1 MCVAASDGRW
11 ITLPSLPYS
20 PGNGFA
26 PPAAGTYTLPTLTG
40 TEAGVTADAW
50 GVAADAWAPGATA
63 IPAAMVPAS
72 ADTAAAANRRLLILL
87 IPSVNCAKAT
97 GYARKGPDRGW
108 FSVSLRRRTEAE
120 EPAVRGAS
128 GSPPAARPTTPA
140 PGGSR
145 TLIPPSV
152 PSRRRRPLPRA
163 RPCQPR

>member
-87 IPSVNCAKAT
+87 LPSVNCAKAT
-97 GYARKGPDRGW
+97 GYARTGPARGW

-120 EPAVRGAS
+120 EPAGPAAS
-128 GSPPAARPTTPA
+128 ASPPAASPAAPA
-140 PGGSR
+140 PGCSR
-145 TLIPPSV
+145 S
-152 PSRRRRPLPRA
+152 SCPRCA
-163 RPCQPR
+163 P

>member
-120 EPAVRGAS
+120 EPAVWAAS
-128 GSPPAARPTTPA
+128 GSPPAPSPPTRTPVRPGPQCPPSLPARPAPPLSPA
-140 PGGSR
+140 
-145 TLIPPSV
+145 
-152 PSRRRRPLPRA
+152 RRS
-163 RPCQPR
+163 